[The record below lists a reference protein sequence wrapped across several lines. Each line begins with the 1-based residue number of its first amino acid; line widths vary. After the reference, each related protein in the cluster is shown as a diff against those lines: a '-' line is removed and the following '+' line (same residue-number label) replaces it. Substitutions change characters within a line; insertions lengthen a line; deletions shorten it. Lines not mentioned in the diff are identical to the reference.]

1 MSRIHLVA
9 VVAIVVL
16 CVAHGVSEATQA
28 TDANTVRI
36 GNISF
41 SVADGLTIES
51 VADESLIQWP
61 IAATYHQDGDL
72 LILECHWIKESVPK
86 PKQLEAKSH
95 KIVRLSDS
103 NRDGRYDQRLVIA
116 DSLGFPEG
124 IMVLGEDLLV
134 CAPPQ
139 ILKLSDRDNDG
150 FFESREI
157 WFDAGTITGC
167 ANDLHGPI
175 MGLDGWVYWTKG
187 AFAEQKHALID
198 RANPEK
204 DSSAPSKAAHIYRR
218 HPNGGP
224 IERLMTGGM
233 DNPSDMTFS
242 PEGERFFCST
252 FMHHPGN
259 GLRDG
264 IGHAPRG
271 GMFGKQQQVLDGHWT
286 TGPLLQPIA
295 NLGPAAPASV
305 HYLQSD
311 TIAKST
317 KWFSTTP
324 PSGQQNRFLVTSQF
338 NLHKIGLH
346 RLVPD
351 GSSFQTETHD
361 LLSADR
367 VDFHPVDILE
377 ESDGSL
383 LVFDTGGWYDL
394 CCPSS
399 GTDQKVAMGG
409 IYRLRAASA
418 KAATSVSTKVSAD
431 KAVPPS
437 IAKAIRFA
445 SDKTVD
451 AKLRK
456 ESMWQIA
463 SAITAALEK
472 IAPEDML
479 TKQIVALLADS
490 DPSIQQTAANIVGLN
505 RWVFAAQ
512 GLVEVL
518 KSEHPAAVRAA
529 MESLGVV
536 GDVSCVEPILSAMVR
551 FPDDRLISH
560 SGIYSLMEIGAT
572 DSLVSIAMRTTDDTQ
587 RYAAVYALNQ
597 LGRVPDSLLPH
608 LVTSLTGSND
618 SLRML
623 AIECLTKSPH
633 GISLCIPYLETA
645 WEKEDV
651 DQLAAGVTIV
661 RIGRTNAVLLS
672 RIGQWMRSASSFS
685 TMRQDWLLS
694 CLEQASSDR
703 IPSEWTAPLALWLKT
718 SDNDTLLKIAH
729 SIRKAKFSDDDRMTI
744 ATALRGRA
752 EVILAD
758 APEVT
763 LAALASSPN
772 HAEPL
777 SNLCAKIII
786 EQLTAPESKLA
797 NQADAAL
804 SRSLLNIES
813 SRNLLDVL
821 ERVPSLHLQ
830 TTIDALLRCSNTQID
845 QELVEKLPRVS
856 AIKTLP
862 VEKVLASVNGRS
874 ADVKKQW
881 AAMMQTTIRPPENI
895 VEELEGW
902 LKRLPP
908 GDAKRG
914 YQVFSNTKAAC
925 SSCHQIGYVG
935 GRLGPELSSIGR
947 SRSRRDLIEAIVYP
961 SLRMAQGYY
970 PVRIRTVDDEVFN
983 GLLSKQTESYIE
995 LLCGADKICRI
1006 EKSEIE
1012 EQSES
1017 KQSVM
1022 PSGLDQQIALEDFAD
1037 LLAFLESKR

>member
-1 MSRIHLVA
+1 MVRINLVA
-9 VVAIVVL
+9 LVAFCLVD
-16 CVAHGVSEATQA
+16 GVSEATETKTIA
-28 TDANTVRI
+28 I
-36 GNISF
+36 GNINF
-41 SVADGLTIES
+41 SVADGLTIER
-51 VADESLIQWP
+51 VADESMVQWP
-61 IAATYHQDGDL
+61 IAATYHKNGDL

-86 PKQLEAKSH
+86 QKQLESKSH

-103 NRDGRYDQRLVIA
+103 NGDGQYDQRLVIA

-139 ILKLSDRDNDG
+139 ILKLSDRDSDG
-150 FFESREI
+150 FFEAREI

-167 ANDLHGPI
+167 ANDLHGPM

-198 RANPEK
+198 RTNPEK
-204 DSSAPSKAAHIYRR
+204 DASAPSKAAHIYRR

-233 DNPSDMTFS
+233 DNPSDLTFS

-271 GMFGKQQQVLDGHWT
+271 GMFGKQQQVLDGHLT

-295 NLGPAAPASV
+295 NLGPAAPASLN
-305 HYLQSD
+305 YLKSD
-311 TIAKST
+311 AIAKST
-317 KWFSTTP
+317 SWYKTSP
-324 PSGQQNRFLVTSQF
+324 PARSQNRFLVSSQF

-346 RLVPD
+346 RLVPN
-351 GSSFQTETHD
+351 GSSFDTETHD

-383 LVFDTGGWYDL
+383 LLFDTGGWYDL

-418 KAATSVSTKVSAD
+418 KISASVSVD

-437 IAKAIRFA
+437 ISEAIQFA
-445 SDKTVD
+445 SDKSMD
-451 AKLRK
+451 ANLRK
-456 ESMWQIA
+456 ESMWQLA
-463 SAITAALEK
+463 SAITASLEK
-472 IAPEDML
+472 SEPNGELA
-479 TKQIVALLADS
+479 KQLIALLADS
-490 DPSIQQTAANIVGLN
+490 DPGIQQTASNIVGLN
-505 RWVFAAQ
+505 RWMSAAQ
-512 GLVEVL
+512 GLIGVL
-518 KSEHPAAVRAA
+518 KSEHPATVRTAL
-529 MESLGVV
+529 ESLGVV
-536 GDVSCVEPILSAMVR
+536 GDASSVEPILAAMAR
-551 FPDDRLISH
+551 FPEDRLILH
-560 SGIYSLMEIGAT
+560 SGIYSLIEIGAT
-572 DSLVSIAMRTTDDTQ
+572 DSLVSIAMKTTEDTQ
-587 RYAAVYALNQ
+587 RYATVYALNQ
-597 LGRVPDSLLPH
+597 LGKIPDALLPR
-608 LVTSLTGSND
+608 LVPSLTGSND
-618 SLRML
+618 KLRTL
-623 AIECLTKSPH
+623 SIECLTKSPH
-633 GISLCIPYLETA
+633 GISLCIPFLETA
-645 WEKEDV
+645 WKKEDV
-651 DQLAAGVTIV
+651 NQLAAGVKIV
-661 RIGRTNAVLLS
+661 EMGRTNAVLLS
-672 RIGQWMRSASSFS
+672 RVGQWMQSASSLS
-685 TMRQDWLLS
+685 TKRQDWLLA
-694 CLEQASSDR
+694 CLQQVAGDR
-703 IPSEWTAPLALWLKT
+703 IPTEWSAPLVLWIKT
-718 SDNDTLLKIAH
+718 TDNDTLLKIAG
-729 SIRKAKFSDDDRMTI
+729 SIRKAKFSEDDRLKI
-744 ATALRGRA
+744 ATTLRGRA
-752 EVILAD
+752 ESILVD

-763 LAALASSPN
+763 LAVLASCPN

-777 SNLCAKIII
+777 SNFCAKIII

-813 SRNLLDVL
+813 ARDLLDVL

-830 TTIDALLRCSNTQID
+830 TTIDSLLRCSNAEMD
-845 QELVEKLPRVS
+845 QALVEKLPRVP
-856 AIKTLP
+856 AIKTLA
-862 VEKVLASVNGRS
+862 VEKVVASVNGRP
-874 ADVKKQW
+874 DVVKEQW
-881 AAMMQTTIRPPENI
+881 AAMMQSTIRPPENI
-895 VEELEGW
+895 AEELEGW

-914 YQVFSNTKAAC
+914 YQVFSNAKAAC

-970 PVRIRTVDDEVFN
+970 PIRIRTVDDEVFN
-983 GLLSKQTESYIE
+983 GLLSKQTESYVE

-1006 EKSEIE
+1006 DKSEIE

-1022 PSGLDQQIALEDFAD
+1022 PGGLDQQIALEDFAD

>member
-1 MSRIHLVA
+1 MARINLGALVA
-9 VVAIVVL
+9 FCLV
-16 CVAHGVSEATQA
+16 HGVSEAAEA
-28 TDANTVRI
+28 TEAKTIAI
-36 GNISF
+36 GNINF
-41 SVADGLTIES
+41 SVADGLTIER
-51 VADESLIQWP
+51 VADESMVQWP
-61 IAATYHQDGDL
+61 IAATYHKNGDL

-86 PKQLEAKSH
+86 QKQLESKSH

-103 NRDGRYDQRLVIA
+103 NGDGQYDQRLVIA

-139 ILKLSDRDNDG
+139 ILKLSDRDSDG
-150 FFESREI
+150 FFEAREI

-167 ANDLHGPI
+167 ANDLHGPM

-187 AFAEQKHALID
+187 AFAVQKHGLID
-198 RANPEK
+198 RTNPEK

-233 DNPSDMTFS
+233 DNPSDLTFS

-271 GMFGKQQQVLDGHWT
+271 GMFGKQQQVLDGHLT

-295 NLGPAAPASV
+295 NLGPAAPASLN
-305 HYLQSD
+305 YLKSD
-311 TIAKST
+311 AIANST
-317 KWFSTTP
+317 SWYKTSPTAR
-324 PSGQQNRFLVTSQF
+324 SQNRFLVSSQF
-338 NLHKIGLH
+338 NFHKIGLH
-346 RLVPD
+346 RLVPN
-351 GSSFQTETHD
+351 GSSFDTETHD

-409 IYRLRAASA
+409 IYRLRAAS
-418 KAATSVSTKVSAD
+418 TKISARVAVD
-431 KAVPPS
+431 KAVPPPIS
-437 IAKAIRFA
+437 EAIQFA
-445 SDKTVD
+445 GDKSMD
-451 AKLRK
+451 AHLRK
-456 ESMWQIA
+456 ESMWQLA
-463 SAITAALEK
+463 SAITASLEK
-472 IAPEDML
+472 SEPNGELA
-479 TKQIVALLADS
+479 KQIVALLADS
-490 DPSIQQTAANIVGLN
+490 DPSIQQTASNIVGLN
-505 RWVFAAQ
+505 RWTSAAQ
-512 GLVEVL
+512 GLIGVL
-518 KSEHPAAVRAA
+518 KSEHPATVRTGL
-529 MESLGVV
+529 ESLGVV
-536 GDVSCVEPILSAMVR
+536 GDASSVEPILAAMAR
-551 FPDDRLISH
+551 FPEDRLILH
-560 SGIYSLMEIGAT
+560 SGIYALIEIGAT
-572 DSLVSIAMRTTDDTQ
+572 DSLVSIAMKTTEDTQ
-587 RYAAVYALNQ
+587 RYATVYALNQ
-597 LGRVPDSLLPH
+597 LGKIPDALLPR
-608 LVTSLTGSND
+608 LVPSLTGSND
-618 SLRML
+618 SLRTL

-633 GISLCIPYLETA
+633 GISLCIPFLETA
-645 WEKEDV
+645 WKKEDV
-651 DQLAAGVTIV
+651 NQLAAGVKIV
-661 RIGRTNAVLLS
+661 EIGRTNAVLLS
-672 RIGQWMRSASSFS
+672 RVGQWMQSASSLS
-685 TMRQDWLLS
+685 TKRVDWLLA
-694 CLEQASSDR
+694 CLQQMSGDR
-703 IPSEWTAPLALWLKT
+703 MPTEWSAPLVLWIKT
-718 SDNDTLLKIAH
+718 ADNDTLLKIAH
-729 SIRKAKFSDDDRMTI
+729 SIRKAKFSEDDRIKI
-744 ATALRGRA
+744 ATTLRGRA
-752 EVILAD
+752 ESILFD

-763 LAALASSPN
+763 LSVLASCPN

-777 SNLCAKIII
+777 SNLCAKIIV
-786 EQLTAPESKLA
+786 EHLTAPESKLA

-821 ERVPSLHLQ
+821 EKVPSLHLQ
-830 TTIDALLRCSNTQID
+830 TTIDSLLRCSNAEID
-845 QELVEKLPRVS
+845 QALVEKLPRVP
-856 AIKTLP
+856 AIKTLA
-862 VEKVLASVNGRS
+862 VEKVVASVNGRPD
-874 ADVKKQW
+874 AVKKQW

-895 VEELEGW
+895 ADELEGW

-914 YQVFSNTKAAC
+914 YQVFSNAKAAC

-970 PVRIRTVDDEVFN
+970 PVRIRTVDDKVFN
-983 GLLSKQTESYIE
+983 GLLSKQTESYVE

-1006 EKSEIE
+1006 DKSEIE

>member
-1 MSRIHLVA
+1 MQGAISATFPLLYPSPPPVSRSQIMSRIHLVA

-16 CVAHGVSEATQA
+16 CVAHGVSEATEA

-61 IAATYHQDGDL
+61 IAATYRQDGDL

-167 ANDLHGPI
+167 ANDLHGPM

-233 DNPSDMTFS
+233 DNPSDLTFS

-311 TIAKST
+311 AIAKST
-317 KWFSTTP
+317 SWYKTSSTTG
-324 PSGQQNRFLVTSQF
+324 SQNRFLVSSQF
-338 NLHKIGLH
+338 NLHRIGLH
-346 RLVPD
+346 RLVPN
-351 GSSFQTETHD
+351 GSSFETVTHD

-418 KAATSVSTKVSAD
+418 HFPARVSTGRTEQL
-431 KAVPPS
+431 S
-437 IAKAIRFA
+437 IAEAIRFA
-445 SDKTVD
+445 
-451 AKLRK
+451 
-456 ESMWQIA
+456 
-463 SAITAALEK
+463 
-472 IAPEDML
+472 
-479 TKQIVALLADS
+479 
-490 DPSIQQTAANIVGLN
+490 
-505 RWVFAAQ
+505 
-512 GLVEVL
+512 
-518 KSEHPAAVRAA
+518 RA
-529 MESLGVV
+529 
-536 GDVSCVEPILSAMVR
+536 
-551 FPDDRLISH
+551 
-560 SGIYSLMEIGAT
+560 
-572 DSLVSIAMRTTDDTQ
+572 
-587 RYAAVYALNQ
+587 
-597 LGRVPDSLLPH
+597 
-608 LVTSLTGSND
+608 
-618 SLRML
+618 
-623 AIECLTKSPH
+623 
-633 GISLCIPYLETA
+633 
-645 WEKEDV
+645 
-651 DQLAAGVTIV
+651 
-661 RIGRTNAVLLS
+661 
-672 RIGQWMRSASSFS
+672 GQ
-685 TMRQDWLLS
+685 
-694 CLEQASSDR
+694 
-703 IPSEWTAPLALWLKT
+703 
-718 SDNDTLLKIAH
+718 
-729 SIRKAKFSDDDRMTI
+729 
-744 ATALRGRA
+744 
-752 EVILAD
+752 
-758 APEVT
+758 
-763 LAALASSPN
+763 
-772 HAEPL
+772 
-777 SNLCAKIII
+777 
-786 EQLTAPESKLA
+786 
-797 NQADAAL
+797 
-804 SRSLLNIES
+804 
-813 SRNLLDVL
+813 
-821 ERVPSLHLQ
+821 
-830 TTIDALLRCSNTQID
+830 
-845 QELVEKLPRVS
+845 
-856 AIKTLP
+856 
-862 VEKVLASVNGRS
+862 
-874 ADVKKQW
+874 
-881 AAMMQTTIRPPENI
+881 
-895 VEELEGW
+895 
-902 LKRLPP
+902 
-908 GDAKRG
+908 
-914 YQVFSNTKAAC
+914 AC
-925 SSCHQIGYVG
+925 H
-935 GRLGPELSSIGR
+935 
-947 SRSRRDLIEAIVYP
+947 
-961 SLRMAQGYY
+961 
-970 PVRIRTVDDEVFN
+970 F
-983 GLLSKQTESYIE
+983 
-995 LLCGADKICRI
+995 
-1006 EKSEIE
+1006 
-1012 EQSES
+1012 
-1017 KQSVM
+1017 
-1022 PSGLDQQIALEDFAD
+1022 
-1037 LLAFLESKR
+1037 

>member
-1 MSRIHLVA
+1 MARISLVA
-9 VVAIVVL
+9 FVVFCVV
-16 CVAHGVSEATQA
+16 HGVSEATEA
-28 TDANTVRI
+28 TEAKTIAI
-36 GNISF
+36 GNINF
-41 SVADGLTIES
+41 SVADGLTIER

-61 IAATYHQDGDL
+61 IAATYHKNGDL

-95 KIVRLSDS
+95 KIVRLTDS
-103 NRDGRYDQRLVIA
+103 NGDGQYDQRLVIA
-116 DSLGFPEG
+116 ESLGFPEG

-139 ILKLSDRDNDG
+139 ILKLSDKDNDG
-150 FFESREI
+150 FYEAREI

-167 ANDLHGPI
+167 ANDLHGPM
-175 MGLDGWVYWTKG
+175 MGPDGWVYWTKG

-204 DSSAPSKAAHIYRR
+204 DFSAPSKAAHIYRR

-233 DNPSDMTFS
+233 DNPSDLTFS

-271 GMFGKQQQVLDGHWT
+271 GMFGKQQPVLDGHWT

-305 HYLQSD
+305 HFLQSD
-311 TIAKST
+311 EIAKST
-317 KWFSTTP
+317 KWFSTTL

-346 RLVPD
+346 RLVPS
-351 GSSFQTETHD
+351 GSSFETETHD

-409 IYRLRAASA
+409 IYRLRSA
-418 KAATSVSTKVSAD
+418 LSKVATKVETKTSID
-431 KAVPPS
+431 KAVMPS
-437 IAKAIRFA
+437 IADAIRI
-445 SDKTVD
+445 SRDRTMD
-451 AKLRK
+451 TGPRK
-456 ESMWQIA
+456 ESMWQLA
-463 SAITAALEK
+463 SAITASLDKREFNGELEK
-472 IAPEDML
+472 QL
-479 TKQIVALLADS
+479 VSLLADS

-505 RWVFAAQ
+505 RWVSAAQ
-512 GLVEVL
+512 GLVGVL
-518 KSEHPAAVRAA
+518 KSEHPATVRSA
-529 MESLGVV
+529 MESLGVI
-536 GDVSCVEPILSAMVR
+536 GDASCVEPILAAMVR
-551 FPDDRLISH
+551 FPEDRLISH
-560 SGIYSLMEIGAT
+560 SGIFSLMEIGAT
-572 DSLVSIAMRTTDDTQ
+572 DSLVSKAMKTTEDTQ
-587 RYAAVYALNQ
+587 QYATVYALNQ
-597 LGRVPDSLLPH
+597 LGNIPDTLLPR
-608 LVTSLTGSND
+608 LVPSLTGSND
-618 SLRML
+618 RLRTL
-623 AIECLTKSPH
+623 AIECLTKSSH
-633 GISLCIPYLETA
+633 GISLCIPFLENA
-645 WEKEDV
+645 WNKEDV
-651 DQLAAGVTIV
+651 EQLAAGVKIV
-661 RIGRTNAVLLS
+661 QIGRTNAVLLS
-672 RIGQWMRSASSFS
+672 RVGQWMQSASSIS
-685 TMRQDWLLS
+685 TKRQDWLLA
-694 CLEQASSDR
+694 CLQQVSGDR
-703 IPSEWTAPLALWLKT
+703 IPAEWSAPLAMWIKT
-718 SDNDTLLKIAH
+718 AGNDTLLKISG
-729 SIRKAKFSDDDRMTI
+729 SIRKAKFSDDDRMKI
-744 ATALRGRA
+744 ATALRDRA
-752 EVILAD
+752 QAILAD

-777 SNLCAKIII
+777 SNLCAMLII
-786 EQLTAPESKLA
+786 EQLTASESALA

-830 TTIDALLRCSNTQID
+830 TTIDALLRCSNDQID
-845 QELVEKLPRVS
+845 QALVEKLPRVP
-856 AIKTLP
+856 AIKTLA
-862 VEKVLASVNGRS
+862 VEKVVASVNGRPD
-874 ADVKKQW
+874 AVKKQW
-881 AAMMQTTIRPPENI
+881 ATMMQTTIRPPENI
-895 VEELEGW
+895 AEELEGW

-914 YQVFSNTKAAC
+914 FQVFSNAKAAC

-935 GRLGPELSSIGR
+935 GRLGPELSSIGKTR
-947 SRSRRDLIEAIVYP
+947 TRRDLIEAIVYP

-983 GLLSKQTESYIE
+983 GLLSKQTESYVE